1 MYLHIVYQVIE
12 ELFGKKA
19 LTPETRLTTDL
30 NLTGIDI
37 VELVMNIELRLNLP
51 SFSLRVSEL
60 EAPFTTIS
68 TLVKKIEHAKQIEL
82 QKAEQTLQ
90 QQQSKATFFSK
101 FKQRILSICK

>member
-1 MYLHIVYQVIE
+1 MYLHSVYQVIE

-51 SFSLRVSEL
+51 PFSLRVSEQ
-60 EAPFTTIS
+60 EAP
-68 TLVKKIEHAKQIEL
+68 LYNNQYVGKKD
-82 QKAEQTLQ
+82 
-90 QQQSKATFFSK
+90 
-101 FKQRILSICK
+101 